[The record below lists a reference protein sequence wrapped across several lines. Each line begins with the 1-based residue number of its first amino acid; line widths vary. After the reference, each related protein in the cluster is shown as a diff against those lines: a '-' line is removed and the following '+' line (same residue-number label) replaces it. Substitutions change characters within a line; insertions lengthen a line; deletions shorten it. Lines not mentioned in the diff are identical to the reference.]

1 MENIIIRKVNEKD
14 IPSIADIQVNGWK
27 TAYKG
32 IIDEAILNAMNKEE
46 KIERFKGNYQKN
58 GFIVAELE
66 NEVVGF
72 CRYAGSNEFTPD
84 MQDIDCE
91 ITALYVKPN
100 LKYNGIGTKLF
111 QFVINEF
118 KSKNK
123 TKMILWCLKDNEPSK
138 KFYTK
143 MGGKIIKERVIEIG
157 EKNYCEVGFMYNI

>member
-1 MENIIIRKVNEKD
+1 MKNIIIRNVIEKD
-14 IPSIADIQVNGWK
+14 IPSVADIQVNGWK
-27 TAYKG
+27 RAYKG
-32 IIDEAILNAMNKEE
+32 IIDDAILNAMNKEE
-46 KIERFKGNYQKN
+46 KIESFKMNYQKN

-66 NEVVGF
+66 NKVVGF
-72 CRYAGSNEFTPD
+72 CRYIDNNEFTPD

-111 QFVINEF
+111 QFVTNEF

-123 TKMILWCLKDNEPSK
+123 TTMILWCLKDNEPSK

-143 MGGKIIKERVIEIG
+143 MGGKIIKERAIEIG
-157 EKNYCEVGFMYNI
+157 EKEYLEVGFEYNI